1 MNLLSTACYSSVTA
15 GLDYCGGHFTAIF
28 TENNPVASVDIPII
42 GDLISQEGTESFRV
56 QLSLQSRTIMS
67 DLPYITYVRLGSILQ
82 ATVHIQEEI
91 ILNFADDDIV
101 EVNEGA
107 NLILIIMA
115 STAIN
120 RDYNFTL
127 DITRKDDNSPCKLC

>member
-1 MNLLSTACYSSVTA
+1 M
-15 GLDYCGGHFTAIF
+15 
-28 TENNPVASVDIPII
+28 
-42 GDLISQEGTESFRV
+42 

-91 ILNFADDDIV
+91 ILNFPDDDVV

-127 DITRKDDNSPCKLC
+127 NITRKDHNSPCKLC